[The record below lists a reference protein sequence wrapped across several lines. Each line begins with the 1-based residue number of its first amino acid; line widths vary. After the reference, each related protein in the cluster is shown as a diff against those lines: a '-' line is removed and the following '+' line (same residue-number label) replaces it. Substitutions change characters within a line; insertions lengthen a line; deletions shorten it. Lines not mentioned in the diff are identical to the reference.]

1 MAAPTP
7 QSLEEANGLLADQQQ
22 KLQTA
27 AEMGKMLLERCDT
40 ITKESA
46 EAQAALQNEITKL
59 KEEAAAQAIKTNE
72 LATSNEHLKNQND
85 RMAEVVKDLEGENE
99 NLLDEAGTKEG
110 DASSAARR
118 AKAELEIKCRELE
131 DQVDQYKIDLEHA
144 KNEVDAL
151 TKSKDRL
158 KSEKDQIAGK
168 LQDTEGRCRSLEESV
183 QQKES
188 ELRVYT
194 KTAGDDAMGEVRAMK
209 EKTDSIGRDLEMMR
223 KKNSELQD
231 VNNILTKQHEDD
243 QVLLEDVKA
252 TNMMLREALE
262 TKELEWGTS
271 DSQLASFAP
280 KESLL
285 GEIEQH
291 FNRFQTFGSPQRG
304 SSKMP
309 NFMDVVKRD
318 FENLAMRIHRLR
330 QKMEKKW
337 PEPPP
342 GGAQPGVGGSPYVG
356 TAEGEDPAPAPAAA
370 PAAEEAEP

>member
-1 MAAPTP
+1 
-7 QSLEEANGLLADQQQ
+7 
-22 KLQTA
+22 
-27 AEMGKMLLERCDT
+27 
-40 ITKESA
+40 
-46 EAQAALQNEITKL
+46 
-59 KEEAAAQAIKTNE
+59 
-72 LATSNEHLKNQND
+72 
-85 RMAEVVKDLEGENE
+85 
-99 NLLDEAGTKEG
+99 
-110 DASSAARR
+110 
-118 AKAELEIKCRELE
+118 
-131 DQVDQYKIDLEHA
+131 
-144 KNEVDAL
+144 
-151 TKSKDRL
+151 
-158 KSEKDQIAGK
+158 
-168 LQDTEGRCRSLEESV
+168 
-183 QQKES
+183 
-188 ELRVYT
+188 
-194 KTAGDDAMGEVRAMK
+194 MK
-209 EKTDSIGRDLEMMR
+209 EKTDSITRDLEMMR

-291 FNRFQTFGSPQRG
+291 FNRFQASLLQLLALRSLTRYSQTFGSPQRG

-342 GGAQPGVGGSPYVG
+342 GTKKITVPSCYLLCCVYPEHHFTAQVVHSLVSEARHMLALQRVKILLLLLLLLQRRQSPDGMIMGSDEVMGHCIVPNKNWVGSCLARPVPLPGSHAGVRR
-356 TAEGEDPAPAPAAA
+356 AAA
-370 PAAEEAEP
+370 VHGAWFRRGWGAPGHTALQHPPWWGGIAFLCPHSCRIHFIYRTLQCHVCWVLVSYIHAMHASGIKRAMPYWP